1 MKAKTDIKEGIKQA
15 PLCGYSAMNDLFRF
29 GCLRRCQLQCDR
41 DRLITADSASTLRT
55 TAFTWARERARD
67 AEGTT
72 RRHEDR
78 NHAEQAAEAE
88 REGPLE
94 TRGKEEQT
102 CVFIYRTGGR
112 QTARPQLRARR
123 AGGSPLCSNAAV
135 ETAR

>member
-1 MKAKTDIKEGIKQA
+1 MVGDRALSKIEG
-15 PLCGYSAMNDLFRF
+15 G
-29 GCLRRCQLQCDR
+29 GGG
-41 DRLITADSASTLRT
+41 
-55 TAFTWARERARD
+55 WGGARD